1 VDAARAGRVI
11 SMRFL
16 DSRHVARLVPYGAC
30 FLPTWGLIGHG
41 LTRGACHDEGMS
53 TTTPETFAE
62 IALARLRTLTGD
74 DGAQFRAAQLEAI
87 HDVVADR
94 ARVLCVQR
102 TGWGKSA
109 VYFVATAM
117 LREGGAGPTLIVSPL
132 LALMRNQI
140 AAAQRLGLR
149 AHTVNSTNREEWDDV
164 RERLAANT
172 LDLLLIS
179 PERLNNPRFRDGMMP
194 LFAASVGLLVIDEAH
209 CISDW
214 GHDFRPDYRRVRDML
229 DALAPDVAV
238 LGTTATANDRV
249 VRDVLEQL
257 ATRGGEPMRS
267 YRGPLARTSLR
278 LEVLELSRPA
288 ERLAWLVEH
297 LPELPGSGIVYTLT
311 KRDAEQV
318 AAFLSANGIPA
329 LAYSGEQQTEDRIAA
344 EERLLRNEIKAVV
357 ATSALGMGYDKAD
370 LTFVVHYQAPGSVV
384 SYYQQVGRAG
394 RGVDHADVIL
404 LRGGEDRRI
413 QDFFIEQAFP
423 AREQVSAVLD
433 ELEAAGEEG
442 RTTRELMAVVN
453 LGMGRIEAMLK
464 ILDVEGAVRRA
475 GTRWQFVPG
484 ADWVYD
490 ADRYAQVT
498 ALRRAEQAAMAAF
511 GADGRCLMR
520 VLQEELDDPE
530 PRDCG
535 RCSVCTAPRF
545 ARAPDPALV
554 ELAGRHLRSKPLE
567 LEVKKMAP
575 DAAGT
580 MRRIPDDARIEPGWA
595 LARFG
600 DGGWWPAVE
609 RGLRSGRIDDEVVAG
624 LADVVRGTGTGGV
637 AWVTTVPSVRL
648 GELIVGLGERLAAQ
662 LGVPHLALVART
674 EARPPQ
680 REMANAV
687 QQAANVRGA
696 FKVIAGPPRGTGLLL
711 DDRRSSGWTLAMVG
725 GQLRRAGAERIVP
738 LVLGTLA

>member
-1 VDAARAGRVI
+1 
-11 SMRFL
+11 M
-16 DSRHVARLVPYGAC
+16 
-30 FLPTWGLIGHG
+30 
-41 LTRGACHDEGMS
+41 
-53 TTTPETFAE
+53 TFAE
-62 IALARLRTLTGD
+62 GAQTRLRTLTD
-74 DGAQFRAAQLEAI
+74 DDRAQFRPHQLEAI
-87 HDVVADR
+87 RDVVEER

-109 VYFVATAM
+109 VYFVATAL
-117 LREGGAGPTLIVSPL
+117 LRSDPTRPAGPTLIVSPL

-140 AAAQRLGLR
+140 AAAERLGLR
-149 AHTVNSTNREEWDDV
+149 AHTINSTNRDEWDEI
-164 RERLAANT
+164 RGRLAADT
-172 LDLLLIS
+172 IDLLLIS
-179 PERLNNPRFRDGMMP
+179 PERLNNPRFRDDMLP

-214 GHDFRPDYRRVRDML
+214 GHDFRPDYRRVKDML
-229 DALAPDVAV
+229 DALAPGVAV

-249 VRDVLEQL
+249 VGDVLEQL
-257 ATRGGEPMRS
+257 APVGGEALRS

-278 LEVLELSRPA
+278 LEVRDLPRPA
-288 ERLAWLVEH
+288 ERLAWMVQH
-297 LPELPGSGIVYTLT
+297 LPTLDGSGIVYTLT

-318 AAFLSANGIPA
+318 AAFLTANDIPS
-329 LAYSGEQQTEDRIAA
+329 LAYSGEHETEARIET

-394 RGVDHADVIL
+394 RGVEHADIVL

-423 AREQVSAVLD
+423 ARERVDLVLG
-433 ELEAAGEEG
+433 ELEAAGEQG
-442 RTTRELMAVVN
+442 RSTRELMAVVN

-464 ILDVEGAVRRA
+464 ILDVEGAVQRD
-475 GTRWQFVPG
+475 GSRWRFVPG
-484 ADWVYD
+484 SDWSYD
-490 ADRYAQVT
+490 AERYAQVT
-498 ALRRAEQAAMAAF
+498 ALRRAEQDAMAAF

-520 VLQEELDDPE
+520 VLQEELDDPDAH
-530 PRDCG
+530 DCG
-535 RCSVCTAPRF
+535 RCSVCTEPRF
-545 ARAPDPALV
+545 GGPLNPALV
-554 ELAGRHLRSKPLE
+554 EQAGRHLRSRPIE

-580 MRRIPDDARIEPGWA
+580 MRKIPVDALVEPGFS

-600 DGGWWPAVE
+600 DGGWWPAIE
-609 RGLRSGRIDDEVVAG
+609 RGLSSGSFDDEVVVG
-624 LADVVRGTGTGGV
+624 LADVVRAADV
-637 AWVTTVPSVRL
+637 SWVTTVPSTHL
-648 GELIVGLGERLAAQ
+648 GEVIARLGERLGAE
-662 LGVPHLALVART
+662 LKIPYLELVART
-674 EARPPQ
+674 EPRPPQ

-696 FKVIAGPPRGTGLLL
+696 FTITATPPPGTGVLL

-725 GQLRRAGAERIVP
+725 GQLRRAGAGRVVP
-738 LVLGTLA
+738 LVLGTLM

>member
-1 VDAARAGRVI
+1 VGFRPACDDRG
-11 SMRFL
+11 
-16 DSRHVARLVPYGAC
+16 VP
-30 FLPTWGLIGHG
+30 
-41 LTRGACHDEGMS
+41 
-53 TTTPETFAE
+53 TTTSETFAAT
-62 IALARLRTLTGD
+62 ALERLRTLTGD
-74 DGAQFRAAQLEAI
+74 DRSQFRPGQLEAI
-87 HDVVADR
+87 RDVVADR

-109 VYFVATAM
+109 VYFVATAL
-117 LREGGAGPTLIVSPL
+117 LRAAGAGPTLIISPL
-132 LALMRNQI
+132 LALMRNQV

-149 AHTVNSTNREEWDDV
+149 AHVINSTNREEWDDV
-164 RERLAANT
+164 RDRLAT
-172 LDLLLIS
+172 GTVDLLLIS
-179 PERLNNPRFRDGMMP
+179 PERLNNPEFRERMLP

-214 GHDFRPDYRRVRDML
+214 GHDFRPDYRRVKDML
-229 DALAPDVAV
+229 DALAPEVAV

-249 VRDVLEQL
+249 VGDVLEQL
-257 ATRGGEPMRS
+257 SGSGGEQLRS

-278 LEVLELSRPA
+278 LEVLELPRPA
-288 ERLAWLVEH
+288 QRLAWLVEH
-297 LPELPGSGIVYTLT
+297 LPARPGSGIVYTLT

-318 AAFLSANGIPA
+318 AAFLTANGIEA
-329 LAYSGEQQTEDRIAA
+329 LAYSGEQETENRVATEDR
-344 EERLLRNEIKAVV
+344 LSRNEVKAVV

-394 RGVDHADVIL
+394 RAVDHADVVL

-423 AREQVSAVLD
+423 SRERVAAVLD
-433 ELEAAGEEG
+433 ELEAAGEQG

-475 GTRWQFVPG
+475 GTRWQSVSG
-484 ADWVYD
+484 AGWTYD
-490 ADRYAQVT
+490 AERYEQVT
-498 ALRRAEQAAMAAF
+498 ALRRAEQDAMAMF

-520 VLQEELDDPE
+520 VLQQELDDPD

-535 RCSVCTAPRF
+535 RCSVCTAPCF
-545 ARAPDPALV
+545 AQPPDPALV
-554 ELAGRHLRSKPLE
+554 ERAARHLRSTPVQ

-580 MRRIPDDARIEPGWA
+580 MRKIPQDARTEPGWA

-609 RGLRSGRIDDEVVAG
+609 RGLRQGTFEDDVIAG
-624 LADVVRGTGTGGV
+624 LADIVRAAGVPV
-637 AWVTTVPSVRL
+637 AWVTTVPSASLGDAIVRL
-648 GELIVGLGERLAAQ
+648 AERVSAELS
-662 LGVPHLALVART
+662 VPYVALVSRT
-674 EARPPQ
+674 EERPPQ

-687 QQAANVRGA
+687 QQAANVRSA
-696 FKVIAGPPRGTGLLL
+696 FTIMATPPPGTGILL
-711 DDRRSSGWTLAMVG
+711 DDRRHSGWTMAMVG
-725 GQLRRAGAERIVP
+725 GQLRRAGAHRVIP
-738 LVLGTLA
+738 LALGTLT